1 MWENL
6 FLTRRFFFSEEGKD
20 VTGEMTD
27 PCKETTLQTVLS
39 SYSKTNIY
47 NADEFGLFYKAL
59 PKKTLHLKYD

>member
-6 FLTRRFFFSEEGKD
+6 FLMKRFFFSEEGQD
-20 VTGEMTD
+20 VTRVMTN

-39 SYSKTNIY
+39 SYAKTNIY

-59 PKKTLHLKYD
+59 PKKNSMSSW